1 MVLHMIRDS
10 ISKIIV
16 DVLDE
21 EDLVVTRDTTAD
33 DAEDWDSLAQIQ
45 IIAAI
50 EKEFAIKFNLQ
61 EIQQLNQA
69 INVGN
74 TVDLISQKLD
84 AV

>member
-1 MVLHMIRDS
+1 MDILDS

-21 EDLVVTRDTTAD
+21 EDLVITRNTTVD

-50 EKEFAIKFNLQ
+50 EKELEIKFSLQ
-61 EIQQLNQA
+61 EIEQLNQA
-69 INVGN
+69 GNVGN

-84 AV
+84 AG

>member
-1 MVLHMIRDS
+1 MDILDS

-45 IIAAI
+45 IILAI
-50 EKEFAIKFNLQ
+50 EKELGIKFSLQ

-69 INVGN
+69 NNVGN
-74 TVDLISQKLD
+74 TVDLVSQKLD

>member
-1 MVLHMIRDS
+1 MDILDS
-10 ISKIIV
+10 ISRIIV

-21 EDLVVTRDTTAD
+21 DDLVVTRDTTAD

-50 EKEFAIKFNLQ
+50 EKELGIKFSLQ

-69 INVGN
+69 DNVGN
-74 TVDLISQKLD
+74 TVDLVAQKLD

>member
-1 MVLHMIRDS
+1 MDILDS

-45 IIAAI
+45 MILAI
-50 EKEFAIKFNLQ
+50 EKELGIKFSLQ

-69 INVGN
+69 DNVGN

>member
-1 MVLHMIRDS
+1 MDILDL

-16 DVLDE
+16 DLLDE
-21 EDLVVTRDTTAD
+21 EDLVVTRDTTVD

-45 IIAAI
+45 IIVAI
-50 EKEFAIKFNLQ
+50 EKELGIKFSLQ

-69 INVGN
+69 DNVGN
-74 TVDLISQKLD
+74 TVDIVSQKLD

>member
-1 MVLHMIRDS
+1 MDILGS

-45 IIAAI
+45 MTLAI
-50 EKEFAIKFNLQ
+50 EKEFGIKFSLQ
-61 EIQQLNQA
+61 EVQQLNQFD
-69 INVGN
+69 NVGN
-74 TVDLISQKLD
+74 MVDLISQKLD

>member
-1 MVLHMIRDS
+1 MDIFDS

-45 IIAAI
+45 LIVAI
-50 EKEFAIKFNLQ
+50 EKELGIKFSLQ

-69 INVGN
+69 DNVGN

>member
-1 MVLHMIRDS
+1 MDRGDA

-45 IIAAI
+45 IIVAI
-50 EKEFAIKFNLQ
+50 EKELGIKFSLQ
-61 EIQQLNQA
+61 EVQQLNQA
-69 INVGN
+69 DHVGHL
-74 TVDLISQKLD
+74 VDLISPQID
-84 AV
+84 EV

>member
-1 MVLHMIRDS
+1 LDILDS

-21 EDLVVTRDTTAD
+21 EDLVITRNTTVD

-50 EKEFAIKFNLQ
+50 EKELEIKFSLQ
-61 EIQQLNQA
+61 EIEQLNQA
-69 INVGN
+69 GNVGN

-84 AV
+84 AG

>member
-1 MVLHMIRDS
+1 MDVLDS

-45 IIAAI
+45 IIVAI
-50 EKEFAIKFNLQ
+50 EKELGIKFSLQ

-69 INVGN
+69 DNVGN

>member
-1 MVLHMIRDS
+1 MDILDS

-45 IIAAI
+45 IIVAI
-50 EKEFAIKFNLQ
+50 EKELGIKFCLQ

-69 INVGN
+69 DNVGN
-74 TVDLISQKLD
+74 TVDIVSQKLD

>member
-1 MVLHMIRDS
+1 MDILDS

-45 IIAAI
+45 IIVAI
-50 EKEFAIKFNLQ
+50 EEELGIKFSLQ
-61 EIQQLNQA
+61 EIHQLNQA
-69 INVGN
+69 DNVGN

>member
-1 MVLHMIRDS
+1 MDILDL
-10 ISKIIV
+10 ISKIVV

-45 IIAAI
+45 MILAI
-50 EKEFAIKFNLQ
+50 EKEFGIKFSLQ
-61 EIQQLNQA
+61 EIHQLNQVD
-69 INVGN
+69 NVGN
-74 TVDLISQKLD
+74 MVNLVSQKLD